1 MEDVESSGQ
10 SSSQL
15 TAVIERGSTL
25 RPAHTHL
32 PCHLLAGDQPCWQA
46 SRAGSKAVSMPR
58 LAERLHNCS
67 SFNFFFFFFVQLA
80 RCSLAIHPS
89 APLDRLGLQRMG
101 QFCWHVDVPPDWMNL
116 KSQSGQ
122 LCDNYTVAALE
133 ASATRVMLQWA
144 WREIRHFTVFGWW
157 WQ

>member
-15 TAVIERGSTL
+15 TVVIEKWSTVH
-25 RPAHTHL
+25 PVHTHL
-32 PCHLLAGDQPCWQA
+32 PCHLWAGDQPCLQA
-46 SRAGSKAVSMPR
+46 SRARSKAVSMPR
-58 LAERLHNCS
+58 LAERLHICS
-67 SFNFFFFFFVQLA
+67 SFNFFFQLA
-80 RCSLAIHPS
+80 RRGLAIHPS
-89 APLDRLGLQRMG
+89 SPLDWLGLQRMG

-122 LCDNYTVAALE
+122 LSGNCTVAALE
-133 ASATRVMLQWA
+133 ASPTSVMLQWA
-144 WREIRHFTVFGWW
+144 WCEIRHFTVFGWW